1 MEPDPNQQQVSPNPV
16 PVEAQ
21 PPRGPYSKRS
31 GGGGKKRLLLIIVA
45 AVVALALVGTAV
57 WFFMLR
63 DKKDAKP
70 SQTSNTSTE
79 QQAEDLPATTPA
91 DSTPVTFKST
101 KLNLELTH
109 RKDWTL
115 KEGSSGEITLTSPR
129 ISYSRVDGS
138 SGTGVFTL
146 KLRKGATDAMKATIE
161 KAVAVRDSEVIAYA
175 APTDAQRHYTNI
187 SWAGQEAAFNFF
199 IVTGSTE
206 IKDGRPFAYM
216 LAIDNETYVIA
227 GGYGTDKDG
236 SLAFDAVPKTAID
249 SEAKDQAIAI
259 VESIKLY

>member
-1 MEPDPNQQQVSPNPV
+1 MLSGSMGMMPSASLGERTAGGRGIGLYEP
-16 PVEAQ
+16 
-21 PPRGPYSKRS
+21 
-31 GGGGKKRLLLIIVA
+31 IH
-45 AVVALALVGTAV
+45 GTAPDIAGQKKANPLAMILSAAM
-57 WFFMLR
+57 MLR
-63 DKKDAKP
+63 L
-70 SQTSNTSTE
+70 SLGL
-79 QQAEDLPATTPA
+79 EDEA
-91 DSTPVTFKST
+91 
-101 KLNLELTH
+101 
-109 RKDWTL
+109 
-115 KEGSSGEITLTSPR
+115 
-129 ISYSRVDGS
+129 
-138 SGTGVFTL
+138 
-146 KLRKGATDAMKATIE
+146 ATIE